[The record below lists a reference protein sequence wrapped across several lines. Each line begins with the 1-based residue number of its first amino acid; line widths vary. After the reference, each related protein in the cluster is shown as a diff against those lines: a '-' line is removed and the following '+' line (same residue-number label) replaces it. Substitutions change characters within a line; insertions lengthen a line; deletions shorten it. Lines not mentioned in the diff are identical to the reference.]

1 MGFRPLALLLV
12 VQAVLFAAG
21 ALAWLAFTHGLY
33 ANALLCVLVA
43 AVVAADLSQRL
54 LSGRPLAVR
63 AAVPGETFA
72 AALSRRR
79 LQLLL
84 DQTPSPILLRGGDD
98 QIIAVN
104 RAARR
109 LFDTPYALP
118 SAARRALTGGQ
129 PLSALATPV
138 HWRDAAYAVNRA
150 ELVEDGETA
159 DLVVLTDISADVR
172 AAEAAA
178 LRDLLRVLNHELMN
192 ALTPVAS
199 MSRSALDLLR
209 DGGAQAV
216 PTAIKALERVV
227 ARTGGLQDFIDAYR
241 ALTRLPPP
249 VRAPVSLLAWF
260 DVACESFEAQWSD
273 KGVVLERRPPPDLEV
288 ELDEDQMWLA
298 VGNLL
303 NNAAQAA
310 LERPGPR
317 VRLSAERL
325 EDLLRITVED
335 SGPGVPADQA
345 NQVFLPFYTTKA
357 TGSGVGLSLA
367 RQIVQAHG
375 GTIALLPD
383 EPGASTPLGGARLR
397 LNLPWR

>member
-1 MGFRPLALLLV
+1 MGFRPLALLLA
-12 VQAVLFAAG
+12 VQAALFAVG

-43 AVVAADLSQRL
+43 AGLTTALSQRL
-54 LSGRPLAVR
+54 LPGRPLAAR
-63 AAVPGETFA
+63 ATLPGEAFA
-72 AALSRRR
+72 ADLSRRR

-84 DQTPSPILLRGGDD
+84 DQTPSPILLRGQDD
-98 QIIAVN
+98 QVIAVN

-118 SAARRALTGGQ
+118 AAARRALTDGQ
-129 PLSALATPV
+129 PLADLVTPV
-138 HWRDAAYAVNRA
+138 RWRDAAYAVSRA
-150 ELVEDGETA
+150 ELIENGQAA

-209 DGGAQAV
+209 DGGDGSTA
-216 PTAIKALERVV
+216 TAIKALERVV
-227 ARTGGLQDFIDAYR
+227 ARTAGLQDFINAYR
-241 ALTRLPPP
+241 SMTRLPPP
-249 VRAPVSLLAWF
+249 VRTLASLPAWF
-260 DVACESFEAQWSD
+260 DVACESFEAQWRD
-273 KGVVLERRPPPDLEV
+273 KGVVLERAVPPELEV
-288 ELDEDQMWLA
+288 RLDEDQMWLA

-310 LERPGPR
+310 LERSSPR
-317 VRLSAERL
+317 VRLSAERVGEAL
-325 EDLLRITVED
+325 HITVED
-335 SGPGVPADQA
+335 SGPGVAPDQA
-345 NQVFLPFYTTKA
+345 DQVFLPFYTTKA

-375 GTIALLPD
+375 GALALLPP
-383 EPGASTPLGGARLR
+383 EPGDPAALGGARLR
-397 LNLPWR
+397 LTLAF